1 MLIHLKRKQG
11 ASIFEVNRD
20 KLGTIFAT
28 ASRVIC
34 FFVIALT
41 ICGKLVD
48 QVLLVGREIKTH
60 VLHESNLEDYECSVP
75 LVKR

>member
-48 QVLLVGREIKTH
+48 QVLMVGREKRPTFCTNPIWKTMN
-60 VLHESNLEDYECSVP
+60 VVF
-75 LVKR
+75 RW